1 MQRHLLIE
9 SQNGRDLIAD
19 HFGGMIVAIVH
30 QADAVIT
37 GGSVLQAPLS
47 RTDGIAFH
55 ANAKDLALC
64 AGVNLFLVKGFGQD
78 LIEGLLIANTG
89 AQTIGGDILKAVTG
103 PDVHNAGLAQL
114 IGQVL
119 GDTNASF
126 AVLHPE
132 LTNLFVGRGQGQRI
146 AHGMGEEGRVEVAAQ
161 SALLAEINPLL
172 EVLGFQLIPIHPT
185 AILLVEDGI
194 AGVEIHL
201 HLTGDQGDHLVDI
214 GHQFFVCTGPAGR
227 GTGGLD
233 TAGEGL
239 VGIGVKTAN
248 IITLPAMQ
256 GNRNLLQLFHCGI
269 GVDTQGSIFCFC
281 FQVTH

>member
-1 MQRHLLIE
+1 
-9 SQNGRDLIAD
+9 
-19 HFGGMIVAIVH
+19 
-30 QADAVIT
+30 
-37 GGSVLQAPLS
+37 
-47 RTDGIAFH
+47 
-55 ANAKDLALC
+55 
-64 AGVNLFLVKGFGQD
+64 
-78 LIEGLLIANTG
+78 
-89 AQTIGGDILKAVTG
+89 
-103 PDVHNAGLAQL
+103 
-114 IGQVL
+114 
-119 GDTNASF
+119 
-126 AVLHPE
+126 
-132 LTNLFVGRGQGQRI
+132 
-146 AHGMGEEGRVEVAAQ
+146 MGEEGRVEVAAQ

-214 GHQFFVCTGPAGR
+214 GHQFFVCTGPAGIV
-227 GTGGLD
+227 TGGLD